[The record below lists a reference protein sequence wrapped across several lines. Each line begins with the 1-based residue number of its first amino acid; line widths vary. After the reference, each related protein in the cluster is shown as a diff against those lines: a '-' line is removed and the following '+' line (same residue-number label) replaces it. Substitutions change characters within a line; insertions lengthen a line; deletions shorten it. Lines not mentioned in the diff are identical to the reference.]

1 MTSDGGRTRRS
12 RQRTC
17 GRRGAE
23 LRKSKAS
30 SEASGREGGA
40 RGREVDAS

>member
-1 MTSDGGRTRRS
+1 MTSDGGRTSCS
-12 RQRTC
+12 RQWTH

-40 RGREVDAS
+40 GGREVDAS